1 MNCQTIQTIQ
11 KIAKDQAIVK
21 SARDDP
27 PRAAETIKR
36 TAAKLFSLRCRK
48 MMFEMSFLFSK
59 SDK

>member
-27 PRAAETIKR
+27 PRAAQNK
-36 TAAKLFSLRCRK
+36 KNSRK
-48 MMFEMSFLFSK
+48 AVPFKMYK
-59 SDK
+59 NDV